1 MNNWWQKVYLGNSV
15 EDWLIALGVIVL
27 AGIVLYALKKTVI
40 RRLKKWSSK
49 TDSSIDDI
57 IVVGIERSVMPLIYF
72 LIVYAAINYLS
83 IPEKIMSKVK
93 VVVLIMVMFYILRS
107 VTAGVKH
114 FIFGKIEEQT
124 ESEARKKQANGL
136 VIVVS
141 ITIWILGF
149 VFLLDN
155 LGYNI
160 GTLIAGLGIGGIAIA
175 LAAQTILGDLF
186 SYFIIYFD
194 KPFEIGDFINFDD
207 KAGSVEYIGLKTTR
221 IRTLSGEQLICSNKD
236 LTDSRIHNFKRLER
250 RRVVFKIS
258 IIYQTAATT
267 IKEIPALVKNIIE
280 QSEDVLFDRGHF
292 MNIGPTTIDFEFV
305 YYVLNADYTLYMDR
319 QQNIL
324 LSIFEIFEKK
334 KIKFSYPTQ
343 TLYLEQQKANAN
355 VNVDKPQQK
364 GADTV

>member
-1 MNNWWQKVYLGNSV
+1 MNNWWQKVYFGNSV

-27 AGIVLYALKKTVI
+27 AGTVLYAIKKTVI
-40 RRLKKWSSK
+40 RRLKKWASK
-49 TDSSIDDI
+49 TDNSIDDI
-57 IVVGIERSVMPLIYF
+57 IVAGIERSVMPLIYF

-83 IPEKIMSKVK
+83 VPEKIMSKVR
-93 VVVLIMVMFYILRS
+93 VAVWIIVMFYILRS
-107 VTAGVKH
+107 VTSGVRH
-114 FIFGKIEEQT
+114 FIFGKIKEKT

-136 VIVVS
+136 VLVVS
-141 ITIWILGF
+141 VTIWILGF

-194 KPFEIGDFINFDD
+194 KPFEIGDFINFDN
-207 KAGSVEYIGLKTTR
+207 KAGTVEYIGLKTTR
-221 IRTLSGEQLICSNKD
+221 IKTPSGEQLICSNKD
-236 LTDSRIHNFKRLER
+236 LTDSRIHNFKRMER

-258 IIYQTAATT
+258 ITYQTAATT
-267 IKEIPALVKNIIE
+267 IKEIPVLVKDIIE
-280 QSEDVLFDRGHF
+280 QSENVQFDRAHF
-292 MNIGPTTIDFEFV
+292 MNIGPSTIDFEFV
-305 YYVLNADYTLYMDR
+305 YYVLSADYMLYMDR

-324 LSIFEIFEKK
+324 LLIFETFEKK

-343 TLYLEQQKANAN
+343 TLFLEQNQANTEANA
-355 VNVDKPQQK
+355 DKPQQ
-364 GADTV
+364 GG